1 MLKMVV
7 FSLRLGENSRKSAQ
21 KIFDLKS
28 DFLYKKYQKLEKNDA
43 AKINS
48 ISSSQLSKS
57 GNMFFRSELGVMIQQ
72 L

>member
-7 FSLRLGENSRKSAQ
+7 FSLRLSENSRKSAQ

-57 GNMFFRSELGVMIQQ
+57 GNMLFRSELGVMIQQ